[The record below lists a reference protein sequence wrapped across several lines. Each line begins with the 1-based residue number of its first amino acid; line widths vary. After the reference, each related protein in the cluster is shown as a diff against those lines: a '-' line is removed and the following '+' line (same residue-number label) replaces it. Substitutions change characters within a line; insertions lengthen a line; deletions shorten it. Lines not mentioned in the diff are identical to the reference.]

1 MSERSEKVS
10 AMVAA
15 DVPAYDMAFEI
26 AVLARIE
33 QRRFR
38 RSMTH
43 NLLAACGV
51 ALLLAFVMPML
62 DLDFSSWGS
71 ALSGLSGNVLVVLAL
86 LIAASAAWHF
96 RPVAE
101 A

>member
-1 MSERSEKVS
+1 MSERSEKVA
-10 AMVAA
+10 AMLAA
-15 DVPAYDMAFEI
+15 EVPARDMAFEI

-38 RSMTH
+38 RSMTR
-43 NLLAACGV
+43 NLLAAFGV

-62 DLDFSSWGS
+62 DLDFSGWGS
-71 ALSGLSGNVLVVLAL
+71 TLSELSDNTLVVLAL
-86 LIAASAAWHF
+86 LIAAGAAWHF